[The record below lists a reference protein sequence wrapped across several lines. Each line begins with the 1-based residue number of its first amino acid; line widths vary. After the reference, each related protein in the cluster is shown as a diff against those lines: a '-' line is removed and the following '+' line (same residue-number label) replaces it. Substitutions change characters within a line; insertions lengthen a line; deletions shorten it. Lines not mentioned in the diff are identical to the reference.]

1 MSLSNV
7 DEVLLKMLRS
17 LLSHSYFRSTI
28 FLEIFEYK
36 VPFNSLPL
44 PRCSLEDGFIQMI
57 LSKIVFSMP
66 DLSKSCQAS
75 SHLVT
80 DSVVWRKLLVPC
92 GFLVN
97 LPFLGDLFILMFL
110 LMGQGSLS
118 CFYLW
123 EKVSSPWESKAAF
136 PSYSIQERCM
146 GRCIVNNLAIYFQS
160 NLKIMR
166 YIC

>member
-36 VPFNSLPL
+36 VPFDSLPL

-80 DSVVWRKLLVPC
+80 DSVVQRKLLVPC
-92 GFLVN
+92 DFFGKSSFLRKFVY
-97 LPFLGDLFILMFL
+97 PHVSAYGTKFIVVFL
-110 LMGQGSLS
+110 LMG
-118 CFYLW
+118 
-123 EKVSSPWESKAAF
+123 ESFK
-136 PSYSIQERCM
+136 SM
-146 GRCIVNNLAIYFQS
+146 GE
-160 NLKIMR
+160 
-166 YIC
+166 